1 MQRQYSNTSIDIS
14 TNRRFKSTVVF
25 LNKLAYLF
33 VGVQLRMSVGVVSGQ
48 QLFVGVVSQHTW
60 FDAEFHSCDILFA
73 LYL

>member
-1 MQRQYSNTSIDIS
+1 MQRQYSNINIS
-14 TNRRFKSTVVF
+14 RNRRFKSTVVF
-25 LNKLAYLF
+25 LNKLAYLS

-48 QLFVGVVSQHTW
+48 QLFVGVVSPHTW